1 MIHKFSDELLTSFN
15 LPDRLSV
22 KQLDDYQ
29 REMWEMQERYGAK
42 VTTARYHGA
51 IFGAAIEADF
61 VLDWQSELMPSLD
74 FENADDVDAGV
85 ALWAGSVIDEYLE
98 AQNYIPKVT
107 FLRRLMWALVRK
119 RHSRRPDLSKPGVR
133 SNGKRS
139 PVAQS

>member
-1 MIHKFSDELLTSFN
+1 MIHKFNDELLTSFN
-15 LPDRLSV
+15 LPDRLNV

-51 IFGAAIEADF
+51 IFGAAIEAGI

-74 FENADDVDAGV
+74 FENADEVDAGV

-107 FLRRLMWALVRK
+107 FLRRLTWALGRRK
-119 RHSRRPDLSKPGVR
+119 FSRRPHSSKHGAQ

-139 PVAQS
+139 LVAQS